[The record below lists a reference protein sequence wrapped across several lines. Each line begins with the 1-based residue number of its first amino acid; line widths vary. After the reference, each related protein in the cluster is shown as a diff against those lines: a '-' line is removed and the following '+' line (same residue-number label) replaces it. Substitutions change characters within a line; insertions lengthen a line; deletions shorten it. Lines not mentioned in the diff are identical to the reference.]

1 MFTTRKKNLTMTRG
15 DTMAFG
21 LHIKGLGHPADSVR
35 FSCSKSNGG
44 NIVFSKDLTDSL
56 VETEDTDP
64 IYRIRIAPEDTN
76 SIDPGDYLYDFEV
89 RMNNDVFTVMKGT
102 LTIEPDITR

>member
-21 LHIKGLGHPADSVR
+21 LYIKGLGHAADSVR
-35 FSCSKSNGG
+35 FSCSKSNGS
-44 NIVFSKDLTDSL
+44 NVIFSKDLTDSI
-56 VETEDTDP
+56 VETRDNDP

-76 SIDPGDYLYDFEV
+76 NIEPGDYLYDFEV
-89 RMNNDVFTVMKGT
+89 QINSDVFTIMKGT